1 VGVSQSVGRLKHNG
15 HFQPL
20 YPICSNPLV
29 AWLGVSLH
37 DFSKSVEKMVEKHL
51 LFGIGH

>member
-1 VGVSQSVGRLKHNG
+1 MGIFN
-15 HFQPL
+15 HFTQFAL
-20 YPICSNPLV
+20 IHWWLG
-29 AWLGVSLH
+29 LGVSLH